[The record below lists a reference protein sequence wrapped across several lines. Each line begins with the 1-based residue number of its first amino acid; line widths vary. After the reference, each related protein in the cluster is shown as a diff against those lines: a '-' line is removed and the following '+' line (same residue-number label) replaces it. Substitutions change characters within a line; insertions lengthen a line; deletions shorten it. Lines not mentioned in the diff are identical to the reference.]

1 MPTNPNLAPPAGAGR
16 WSSRYALD
24 SLVLGDERPPMK
36 KSLAGLARA
45 LGWRRR
51 EQFLIENSRAMAT
64 KLAELEGRI
73 SNAPGLRLAYP
84 GRDGVDRLTTSI
96 CRQSDYSLDAYAHWI
111 ARTGRRV
118 QWHRKQWEYF
128 FILQALYERGRLAPG
143 MSGLGFGVG
152 REPLSAAIAA
162 LGATVLAT
170 DLATAAAGWDDIGRE
185 AASLSELNIQKL
197 CPDEDFK
204 RLVTFREA
212 DMRKLP
218 EDLPK
223 VDFTWSACAF
233 EHLGSLQQGFDF
245 LIASSRFL
253 KAGGVGVHTTEYNV
267 SSNDRTVETGD
278 TVLYR
283 RRDLDALGLALDA
296 IGCDL
301 LPFDERPADGVLDG
315 YVDVPPFASP
325 HLRLALGEFT
335 VTSVGLIIVRRS

>member
-1 MPTNPNLAPPAGAGR
+1 
-16 WSSRYALD
+16 
-24 SLVLGDERPPMK
+24 MK
-36 KSLAGLARA
+36 KSLVSLAKA

-51 EQFLIENSRAMAT
+51 EQFLIDNTRALAT
-64 KLAELEGRI
+64 KLAELEGRLN
-73 SNAPGLRLAYP
+73 NAPAQRLAYP
-84 GRDGVDRLTTSI
+84 GREGVDRLTTSI

-128 FILQALYERGRLAPG
+128 FILQALYERGRLTAG
-143 MSGLGFGVG
+143 MSGMGFGVG

-162 LGATVLAT
+162 LGASVLAT
-170 DLATAAAGWDDIGRE
+170 DLASAAAGWDDIGRE

-197 CPDEDFK
+197 CPSADFE
-204 RLVTFREA
+204 RLVAFRDV

-218 EDLPK
+218 QDLPK

-233 EHLGSLQQGFDF
+233 EHLGSLQRGIDF
-245 LIASSRFL
+245 LVASSSFL
-253 KAGGVGVHTTEYNV
+253 KPGGVAVHTTEYNL
-267 SSNDRTVETGD
+267 SSNDRTVEEGD

-283 RRDLDALGLALDA
+283 RRDLDALGSALDA

-315 YVDVPPFASP
+315 FVDVPPFASP
-325 HLRLALGEFT
+325 HLRLALGEFA
-335 VTSVGLIIVRRS
+335 VTSIGVIIVRRG

>member
-1 MPTNPNLAPPAGAGR
+1 
-16 WSSRYALD
+16 
-24 SLVLGDERPPMK
+24 MK
-36 KSLAGLARA
+36 KSLVSLAKA

-51 EQFLIENSRAMAT
+51 EQFLVDNSRVLAT
-64 KLAELEGRI
+64 KLAELEGRL
-73 SNAPGLRLAYP
+73 SAAPALRLAYP
-84 GRDGVDRLTTSI
+84 GREGVDRLTTSI

-128 FILQALYERGRLAPG
+128 FILQALYERGRLTEG

-162 LGATVLAT
+162 LGASVLAT
-170 DLATAAAGWDDIGRE
+170 DLASAAAGWDDIGRE

-197 CPDEDFK
+197 CPSEDFE
-204 RLVTFREA
+204 RLVTFRDV

-218 EDLPK
+218 QDLPK

-233 EHLGSLQQGFDF
+233 EHLGSLQRGIDF
-245 LIASSRFL
+245 LVASSSFL
-253 KAGGVGVHTTEYNV
+253 KPGGVGVHTTEYNL
-267 SSNDRTVETGD
+267 SSNDRTVEEGD

-283 RRDLDALGLALDA
+283 RRDLEAIGGALDA

-315 YVDVPPFASP
+315 FVDVPPFASP
-325 HLRLALGEFT
+325 HLRLALGEFA
-335 VTSVGLIIVRRS
+335 VTSIGLIIVRRS